1 MVFNGDYCSCSYYK
15 GVSLFQGRIE
25 LPSLFPDFFFTR
37 RLGTAMDA
45 ALTRTSFFLWKG
57 FSKAQIILGVST
69 DDGKVCRELNYT
81 HLYVKN
87 KDELKFNR

>member
-1 MVFNGDYCSCSYYK
+1 
-15 GVSLFQGRIE
+15 
-25 LPSLFPDFFFTR
+25 
-37 RLGTAMDA
+37 MDA